1 MEELTNLAYRKM
13 KSKRYLFLFKVQLTR
28 HSFSYKD
35 HYGGLCF
42 TLSDSNSTKLDEKCT
57 TGNGGEPFLIKDKNL
72 LEVNFQKVDKVKT
85 VAISFKNG
93 DPAIVA
99 DLKIFGLQE
108 KGYKDTRF

>member
-1 MEELTNLAYRKM
+1 M
-13 KSKRYLFLFKVQLTR
+13 R
-28 HSFSYKD
+28 HYFSYKD

-57 TGNGGEPFLIKDKNL
+57 TGNGGEPFLIKDKNT

-108 KGYKDTRF
+108 KGCKDTRF